1 MFGSTYRALLF
12 WQNAQCSEYP
22 SQSLP
27 VIQAS
32 STRFKVSSILF
43 SFSQRQSDSC
53 SWLSPSCSELTPFLV
68 GFKGSING
76 SPLRAGY
83 TRHLGSLITQPIKPL
98 SLERNRWQFKICL
111 SRLCIS
117 VFTRNSLTVKEFPT
131 TARGRCKHDLRNSRL
146 FHFL

>member
-1 MFGSTYRALLF
+1 MFGSTYRALLS

-53 SWLSPSCSELTPFLV
+53 SWLTPSCSKLTPFLV

-117 VFTRNSLTVKEFPT
+117 VFTHNSLTVKEFPT